1 MKKTLVLSVV
11 IAMFAILS
19 CAGSGVRADDS
30 NENGASFE
38 EKRDPGEPLR
48 GKARGVAAIFD
59 NDTALARDRA
69 INDARNKLVEDLLG
83 TTVSGRSI
91 AENFQLVS
99 MLIEA
104 RSYGL
109 VKNEKILEEGSDGTL
124 YSVELEGTV
133 EPAVVEDAIADALN
147 RYGRPKFMILIKE
160 TFDGTMNQPGMT
172 ETEILMQERM
182 SSAGFDFVD
191 VQIVQDLM
199 KRQYGRMS
207 RAMNGQ
213 ISEDVQN
220 LLLNDAGA
228 EVLIIG
234 TAQTKDQSGTLR
246 GLTRNMKSKSAILR
260 LKAVDVYSGRI
271 LAATSKD
278 APGAHIQSDT
288 ASKKAIENVTR
299 MILGGKDESTGKVKT
314 GPFMDEI
321 VKQFVKSATHRQI
334 TLFITGLDYDGLKKF
349 RNQVGYRIRGV
360 QQVLDRGR
368 SGKAARLE
376 ILFAGTTNEFIDELK
391 AKAERLGFSIEIP
404 ENFPNRV
411 TINAGLLGGG

>member
-1 MKKTLVLSVV
+1 MKKMIALSVV
-11 IAMFAILS
+11 IAMLAILS
-19 CAGSGVRADDS
+19 CAGSGVRTDES
-30 NENGASFE
+30 KGNGASFE
-38 EKRDPGEPLR
+38 EKRNPGAPLR
-48 GKARGVAAIFD
+48 GTARGVAAIFD

-69 INDARNKLVEDLLG
+69 LNDARNKLVEKLLG
-83 TTVSGRSI
+83 TTVSGQSLV
-91 AENFQLVS
+91 ENYQLVS

-172 ETEILMQERM
+172 ETEILMQDRM

-234 TAQTKDQSGTLR
+234 TAQTKDQSATLR
-246 GLTRNMKSKSAILR
+246 GLTRNMKSKSAIIR

-360 QQVLDRGR
+360 QQVIDRGR

-411 TINAGLLGGG
+411 TINAGLLEGG